1 MVKVLNVGLLGL
13 GTVGSGVPLLI
24 KENQKKIEDI
34 TGTRINIKTAFVRDI
49 ESKQTITDKF
59 NLNLTTSFTD
69 ILEDEEIQVIVEV
82 MGGTTL
88 AKEYI
93 ISALKN
99 KKHVVTAN
107 KDLIAI
113 HGLEL
118 VEIAKENNCFLYY
131 EASVAGGIPILRTIS
146 NSMSAD
152 EITSISGIVNG
163 TTNFILTQMSQKGL
177 SYDEAL
183 QEATRLGY
191 AESDPTNDVEG
202 IDAAYKMVIL
212 TRFSFGMDIDPLK
225 IERKGIT
232 TVSADDIKTADSL
245 GYSIKLLGFSEKIEK
260 GIHVEVSP
268 VLVPKTHPLSTVE
281 NEMNAIFIN
290 SFGVGESMY
299 YGPGAGAKPT
309 ATSVVSDLITIAK
322 NVSLG
327 ISGLSFNTFNNKTTL
342 AKEENVISKHYF
354 SLRVT
359 DEPGVFKRL
368 AEIMLA
374 ENVSLEQIKQE
385 TEKTA
390 TARIMI
396 ITHEASLDK
405 IKRIETKL
413 WNETGFEVLSRFK
426 VLN

>member
-49 ESKQTITDKF
+49 ESKQTIADKF

-152 EITSISGIVNG
+152 EITSILGIVNG

-232 TVSADDIKTADSL
+232 TVSADDIKTANSL
-245 GYSIKLLGFSEKIEK
+245 GYSIKLLGFSEKIKE

-413 WNETGFEVLSRFK
+413 GNETGFEVLSRFK

>member
-49 ESKQTITDKF
+49 ESKQTIADKF

-191 AESDPTNDVEG
+191 AESDPTNDVVG

-245 GYSIKLLGFSEKIEK
+245 GYSIKLLGFSEKIKE

-413 WNETGFEVLSRFK
+413 GNETGFEVLSRFK

>member
-34 TGTRINIKTAFVRDI
+34 TGTRINIKTAFVRNI
-49 ESKQTITDKF
+49 ESKQTIADKF

-152 EITSISGIVNG
+152 EITSILGIVNG

-232 TVSADDIKTADSL
+232 TVSADDIKTANSL
-245 GYSIKLLGFSEKIEK
+245 GYSIKLLGFSEKIKE

-413 WNETGFEVLSRFK
+413 GNETGFEVLSRFK

>member
-49 ESKQTITDKF
+49 ESKQTIADKF

-245 GYSIKLLGFSEKIEK
+245 GYSIKLLGFSEKIKE

-281 NEMNAIFIN
+281 NEMNDIFIN

-413 WNETGFEVLSRFK
+413 GDETGFEVLSRFK

>member
-49 ESKQTITDKF
+49 ESKQTIADKF

-232 TVSADDIKTADSL
+232 TVSADDIKTANSL

-413 WNETGFEVLSRFK
+413 GNETGFEVLSRFK

>member
-34 TGTRINIKTAFVRDI
+34 TGTRINIKTAFVRNI
-49 ESKQTITDKF
+49 ESKQTIADKF

-152 EITSISGIVNG
+152 EITSILGIVNG

-385 TEKTA
+385 TEKIA

-413 WNETGFEVLSRFK
+413 GNETGFEVLSRFK

>member
-49 ESKQTITDKF
+49 ESKQTIADKF

-390 TARIMI
+390 TARIVI

-413 WNETGFEVLSRFK
+413 GNETGFEVLSRFK

>member
-49 ESKQTITDKF
+49 ESKQTIADKF

-146 NSMSAD
+146 NRMSAD

-245 GYSIKLLGFSEKIEK
+245 GYSIKLLGFSEKIKE

-413 WNETGFEVLSRFK
+413 GDETGFEVLSRFK

>member
-49 ESKQTITDKF
+49 ESKQTIADKF

-163 TTNFILTQMSQKGL
+163 TTNFILTQMSQKGF

>member
-49 ESKQTITDKF
+49 ESKQTIADKF

-183 QEATRLGY
+183 QEATCLGY

-232 TVSADDIKTADSL
+232 TVSADDIKTANSL

-413 WNETGFEVLSRFK
+413 GNETGFEVLSRFK

>member
-34 TGTRINIKTAFVRDI
+34 TGTRINIKTAFVRNI
-49 ESKQTITDKF
+49 ESKQTIADKF

-212 TRFSFGMDIDPLK
+212 TRFSFGMDIAPLK

-232 TVSADDIKTADSL
+232 TVSADDIKTANSL

-413 WNETGFEVLSRFK
+413 GNETGFEVLSRFK

>member
-1 MVKVLNVGLLGL
+1 
-13 GTVGSGVPLLI
+13 
-24 KENQKKIEDI
+24 
-34 TGTRINIKTAFVRDI
+34 
-49 ESKQTITDKF
+49 
-59 NLNLTTSFTD
+59 
-69 ILEDEEIQVIVEV
+69 
-82 MGGTTL
+82 
-88 AKEYI
+88 
-93 ISALKN
+93 
-99 KKHVVTAN
+99 
-107 KDLIAI
+107 
-113 HGLEL
+113 
-118 VEIAKENNCFLYY
+118 
-131 EASVAGGIPILRTIS
+131 
-146 NSMSAD
+146 
-152 EITSISGIVNG
+152 
-163 TTNFILTQMSQKGL
+163 MSQKGL

-245 GYSIKLLGFSEKIEK
+245 GYSIKLLGFSEKIKE

-309 ATSVVSDLITIAK
+309 ATSVVSDLITIAI

-413 WNETGFEVLSRFK
+413 GDETGFEVLSRFK

>member
-34 TGTRINIKTAFVRDI
+34 TGTRINIKTAFVRNI
-49 ESKQTITDKF
+49 ESKQTIADKF

-245 GYSIKLLGFSEKIEK
+245 GYSIKLLGFSEKIKE

-327 ISGLSFNTFNNKTTL
+327 ISGLSFNTFNNKTTF

-385 TEKTA
+385 TEKIA

-413 WNETGFEVLSRFK
+413 GNETGFEVLSRFK

>member
-49 ESKQTITDKF
+49 ESKQTIADKF

-232 TVSADDIKTADSL
+232 TVSADDIKTANSL
-245 GYSIKLLGFSEKIEK
+245 GYSIKLLGFSEKIEE

-368 AEIMLA
+368 AEVMLA

-413 WNETGFEVLSRFK
+413 GNETGFEVLSRFK

>member
-34 TGTRINIKTAFVRDI
+34 TGTRINIKTAFVRNI
-49 ESKQTITDKF
+49 ESKQTIADKF

-232 TVSADDIKTADSL
+232 TVSADDIKTANSL

-413 WNETGFEVLSRFK
+413 GNETGFEVLSRFK

>member
-49 ESKQTITDKF
+49 ESKQTIADKF
-59 NLNLTTSFTD
+59 NLNLTTLFTD
-69 ILEDEEIQVIVEV
+69 ILEDEEIQVVVEV

-245 GYSIKLLGFSEKIEK
+245 GYSIKLLGFSEKIKE

-290 SFGVGESMY
+290 SFGVGKSMY

-359 DEPGVFKRL
+359 DQPGVFKRL

-413 WNETGFEVLSRFK
+413 GNETGFEVLSRFK

>member
-49 ESKQTITDKF
+49 ESKQTIADKF

-245 GYSIKLLGFSEKIEK
+245 GYSIKLLGFSEKIKE

-390 TARIMI
+390 TARIVI

-413 WNETGFEVLSRFK
+413 GDETGFEVLSRFK

>member
-49 ESKQTITDKF
+49 ESKQTIADKF

-152 EITSISGIVNG
+152 EITSILGIVNG

-245 GYSIKLLGFSEKIEK
+245 GYSIKLLGFSEKIKE

-413 WNETGFEVLSRFK
+413 GNETGFEVLSRFK

>member
-34 TGTRINIKTAFVRDI
+34 TGTRINIKTAFVRNI
-49 ESKQTITDKF
+49 ESKQTIADKF

-342 AKEENVISKHYF
+342 AKDENVISKHYF

>member
-49 ESKQTITDKF
+49 ESKQTIADKF

-152 EITSISGIVNG
+152 EITSILGIVNG

-245 GYSIKLLGFSEKIEK
+245 GYSIKLLGFSEKIKE

-385 TEKTA
+385 TEKIA

-413 WNETGFEVLSRFK
+413 GNETGFEVLSRFK

>member
-49 ESKQTITDKF
+49 ESKQTIADKF

-232 TVSADDIKTADSL
+232 TVSADDIKTANSL

-390 TARIMI
+390 TARIVI

-413 WNETGFEVLSRFK
+413 GDETGFEVLSRFK

>member
-49 ESKQTITDKF
+49 ESKQTIADKF
-59 NLNLTTSFTD
+59 NLNLTTVFTD
-69 ILEDEEIQVIVEV
+69 ILEDEEIQVVVEV

-232 TVSADDIKTADSL
+232 TVSADDIKTANSL
-245 GYSIKLLGFSEKIEK
+245 GYSIKLLGFSEKIKE

-290 SFGVGESMY
+290 SFGVGKSMY

-385 TEKTA
+385 TEKIA

-413 WNETGFEVLSRFK
+413 GNETGFEVLSRFK

>member
-49 ESKQTITDKF
+49 ESKQTIADKF

-245 GYSIKLLGFSEKIEK
+245 GYSIKLLGFSEKIEE

-359 DEPGVFKRL
+359 DQPGVFKRL

-413 WNETGFEVLSRFK
+413 GNETGFEVLSRFK

>member
-34 TGTRINIKTAFVRDI
+34 TGTRINIKTAFVRNI
-49 ESKQTITDKF
+49 ESKQTIADKF

-152 EITSISGIVNG
+152 EITSILGIVNG

-245 GYSIKLLGFSEKIEK
+245 GYSIKLLGFSEKIKE

-342 AKEENVISKHYF
+342 AKEENVISKYYF

-385 TEKTA
+385 TEKIA

-413 WNETGFEVLSRFK
+413 GNETGFEVLSRFK

>member
-49 ESKQTITDKF
+49 ESKQTIADKF

-232 TVSADDIKTADSL
+232 TVSADDIKTANSL

-385 TEKTA
+385 TEKIA

-413 WNETGFEVLSRFK
+413 GNETGFEVLSRFK

>member
-49 ESKQTITDKF
+49 ESKQTIADKF

-245 GYSIKLLGFSEKIEK
+245 GYSIKLLGFSEKIKE

-290 SFGVGESMY
+290 SFGVGKSMY

-413 WNETGFEVLSRFK
+413 GNETGFEVLSRFK

>member
-49 ESKQTITDKF
+49 ESKQTIADKF

-177 SYDEAL
+177 SYDKAL
-183 QEATRLGY
+183 QKATRLGY

-245 GYSIKLLGFSEKIEK
+245 GYSIKLLGFSEKIKE

-290 SFGVGESMY
+290 SFGVGKSMY

-359 DEPGVFKRL
+359 DQPGVFKRL

-413 WNETGFEVLSRFK
+413 GNETGFEVLSRFK

>member
-49 ESKQTITDKF
+49 ESKQTIADKF

-82 MGGTTL
+82 MGGTNL

-232 TVSADDIKTADSL
+232 TVSADDIKTANSL

-342 AKEENVISKHYF
+342 AKEENIISKHYF

-413 WNETGFEVLSRFK
+413 GNETGFEVLSRFK

>member
-49 ESKQTITDKF
+49 ESKQTIANKF

-177 SYDEAL
+177 SYDDAL

-232 TVSADDIKTADSL
+232 TVSADDIKTANSL
-245 GYSIKLLGFSEKIEK
+245 GYSIKLLGFSEKIEE

-413 WNETGFEVLSRFK
+413 ENETGFEVLSRFK

>member
-34 TGTRINIKTAFVRDI
+34 TGTRINIKTAFVRNI
-49 ESKQTITDKF
+49 ESKQTIADKF

-245 GYSIKLLGFSEKIEK
+245 GYSIKLLGFSEKIKE

-413 WNETGFEVLSRFK
+413 GNETGFEVLSRFK

>member
-34 TGTRINIKTAFVRDI
+34 TGTRINIKTAFVRNI
-49 ESKQTITDKF
+49 ESKQTIADKF

>member
-34 TGTRINIKTAFVRDI
+34 TGTRINIKTAFVRNI
-49 ESKQTITDKF
+49 ESKQTIADKF

-107 KDLIAI
+107 KDLIAT

-152 EITSISGIVNG
+152 EITSILGIVNG

-245 GYSIKLLGFSEKIEK
+245 GYSIKLLGFSEKIKE

-385 TEKTA
+385 TEKIA

-413 WNETGFEVLSRFK
+413 GNETGFEVLSRFK

>member
-49 ESKQTITDKF
+49 ESKQTIADKF

-163 TTNFILTQMSQKGL
+163 TTNFILTQMSQKGF

-385 TEKTA
+385 TEKIA

-413 WNETGFEVLSRFK
+413 GNETGFEVLSRFK

>member
-49 ESKQTITDKF
+49 ESKQTIANKF

-177 SYDEAL
+177 SYDDAL

-232 TVSADDIKTADSL
+232 TVSADDIKTANSL
-245 GYSIKLLGFSEKIEK
+245 GYSIKLLGFSEKIEE

>member
-49 ESKQTITDKF
+49 ESKQTIADKF

-245 GYSIKLLGFSEKIEK
+245 GYSIKLLGFSEKIKE

-413 WNETGFEVLSRFK
+413 GNETGFEVLSRFK